1 MYELSLC
8 IIFQSSRKSLSLS
21 LSLYIYIYLL
31 QQWIVHAQ
39 VARQRKVLSF
49 NLSIDLMQNPPFRQ
63 RSSSFE
69 EQSLNNSSIMLSSPA
84 SSSSSSSLS
93 GDHIGQESCADLW
106 DNEEELSSGNG
117 GGGGVERR
125 GRIGRSSEMKTKKE
139 FPPPIPWLAQ
149 TENLLSHMPWV
160 MKRYHTS
167 DGRLIIRE
175 EKVKHHEYFRAHRAN
190 GRLTLHLIPM
200 NDDFYDEKNLKGE
213 AEEDEGNAEVGDAD
227 DGRGEEEEEEEKE
240 SVKSS
245 CVEMNDGGGGGGG
258 GGAAKCYMGS
268 VSSCMFGMA
277 IAAVKPLHI

>member
-106 DNEEELSSGNG
+106 DNEEWR
-117 GGGGVERR
+117 GGVERR

-200 NDDFYDEKNLKGE
+200 NDDFYEEENLKGE
-213 AEEDEGNAEVGDAD
+213 AEENEGNAEVGDAD
-227 DGRGEEEEEEEKE
+227 DGREEEEEEEEKE